1 MSKPDNAVK
10 LTVGIERLFQLWLT
24 FLKPIH
30 KLTDGEMRLASEFLL
45 KRHELQREIQN
56 EQLVD
61 VALMSSEVK
70 KEVMTKLQMDNRYF
84 QVVMSRMRRKKFIL
98 NNTIN
103 PKFIPMLNDSNVFR
117 LLLYFE
123 IKNDK

>member
-98 NNTIN
+98 NNAIN

>member
-61 VALMSSEVK
+61 VASMSSEVK

-84 QVVMSRMRRKKFIL
+84 QVVMSRMRCKKFIL
-98 NNTIN
+98 NNAIN

-117 LLLYFE
+117 LLLYFD